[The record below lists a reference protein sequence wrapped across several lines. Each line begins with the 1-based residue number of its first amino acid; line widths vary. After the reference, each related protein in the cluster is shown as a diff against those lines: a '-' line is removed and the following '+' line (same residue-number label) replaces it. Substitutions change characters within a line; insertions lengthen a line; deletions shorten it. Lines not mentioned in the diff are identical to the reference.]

1 MDSRLIFCAIEQG
14 VKAAGALCFALVV
27 CAVAPVNGWSQQ
39 YVELGGLYQG
49 ENLLVVNEPSA
60 DGVGFCCY
68 EVRVNGM
75 LTSDQVNSH
84 AFEVDLT
91 ALGLPLGKGLSVRL
105 THRNGCAP
113 RVLNPEV
120 IQPSP
125 GFQLVAFEAVS
136 SGEVTWT
143 TREEHGRMPFVLQ
156 QFKWGKWVDVVR
168 LDGKGGPE
176 ERVYVTAV
184 QPVQGENLL
193 RLTHLAPD
201 GTLEVKG
208 EARFEGDVPEVA
220 MEYEQKSQVLKFS
233 RPTQYELVNEFGTVV
248 LRGVGSEA
256 TLRYLSRGEY
266 FVNFGART
274 SSLKKR

>member
-1 MDSRLIFCAIEQG
+1 MAIAMVMSMMTSVHG
-14 VKAAGALCFALVV
+14 
-27 CAVAPVNGWSQQ
+27 QQ
-39 YVELGGLYQG
+39 SVELSGLYQG
-49 ENLLVVNEPSA
+49 ENLLVVNETNP

-68 EVRVNGM
+68 EVRVNGQ
-75 LTSDQVNSH
+75 LTADEVNSH
-84 AFEVDLT
+84 AFEIDLRSQ
-91 ALGLPLGKGLSVRL
+91 GIVLGKGLSVRL
-105 THRNGCAP
+105 MHRPGCAP
-113 RVLNPEV
+113 RILNPEV
-120 IQPSP
+120 VKPSP
-125 GFQLVAFEAVS
+125 GFELIDFKVS
-136 SGEVTWT
+136 STGDVVWT
-143 TREEHGRMPFVLQ
+143 SSEERGRMPYVLQ

-168 LDGKGGPE
+168 VDGRGGPG
-176 ERVYVTAV
+176 ERHYSAHID
-184 QPVQGENLL
+184 PIFGENLL

-208 EARFEGDVPEVA
+208 EARFQGDVPEVA

-233 RPTQYELVNEFGTVV
+233 RSTQYELVNEFGTVV